1 MYQHKK
7 KSALLKVKESLLA
20 NCPGLCN
27 HTGWVDGKMCACMME
42 FAQYVDLD
50 EAGIDREYW
59 DASFDTWKGDPL
71 AKDLVE
77 RYVKQID
84 VAYDEGLGFL
94 FWGNSGTGKTM
105 LCSII
110 LKTAKASGRT
120 IKFITMAELLDVLR
134 KKISDESIEK
144 SYIETVKEV
153 DFLCIDN
160 LGSEYIPQKSSNQ
173 YVIAEFD
180 TLARYRKRN
189 MLPTLLTTNLTPN
202 EFSGTYGKAISSLYT
217 GCSAIIEVSG
227 ADYRQ
232 TINRFNDFIK

>member
-1 MYQHKK
+1 
-7 KSALLKVKESLLA
+7 
-20 NCPGLCN
+20 
-27 HTGWVDGKMCACMME
+27 MCECLSTFSRYA
-42 FAQYVDLD
+42 DLYA
-50 EAGIDREYW
+50 AGIDREYW
-59 DASFDTWKGDPL
+59 DVSFDDWKGDPL

-77 RYVKQID
+77 RYVKNID
-84 VAYDEGLGFL
+84 VACNEGLGFL

-110 LKTAKASGRT
+110 LKEAMKKKYS
-120 IKFITMAELLDVLR
+120 IKFITMAELLDVVR
-134 KKISDESIEK
+134 KKIGDESVEK
-144 SYIETVKEV
+144 MYNETIKEI

-189 MLPTLLTTNLTPN
+189 MLPTLLTTNLNPTDFAN
-202 EFSGTYGKAISSLYT
+202 TYGVAISSLYT

-227 ADYRQ
+227 VDYRQ
-232 TINRFNDFIK
+232 KINRFNEFIK